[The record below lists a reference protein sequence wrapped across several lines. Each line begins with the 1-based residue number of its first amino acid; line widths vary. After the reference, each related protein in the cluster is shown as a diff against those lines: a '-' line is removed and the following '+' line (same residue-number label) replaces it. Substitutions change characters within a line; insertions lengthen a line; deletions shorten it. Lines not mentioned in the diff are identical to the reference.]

1 MNPSKAGGGLSALS
15 RRTLL
20 KSAGLLAGT
29 SALASA
35 VPALASN
42 MSTQSTQA
50 SETKSSSTP
59 PINKPMVGFML
70 AHEQFPVPEL
80 LELGVAAEQAGFD
93 LLATSDHL
101 QPWQANEQHAGEAWV
116 TLAALGQRTKHVWLG
131 PTVTC
136 PTMRYNPA
144 VVAEAF
150 ATLSLLYPGR
160 IFLGLGSGEALNE
173 QAATGLWPKWPERSE
188 RLIEATEVIRK
199 LWTGDQVVH
208 SGKYYNIN
216 AKLYDPPAGKVPL
229 LMAAN
234 VGPKAMHRSGRYGDG
249 LITDPET
256 WKQHRA
262 EFERGANEAGKDPK
276 QMPVLVE
283 LFVVVGDEKDA
294 QYAAERWRFI
304 PKAFKGYF
312 NIRDPQAIESKAT
325 AELALEKVYSKW
337 PVSTDPDVHAKALVE
352 LFNDGA
358 TIVNVHSGQSDQ
370 KRVIEFYG
378 KDVLPRVHAQLKE
391 A

>member
-1 MNPSKAGGGLSALS
+1 
-15 RRTLL
+15 
-20 KSAGLLAGT
+20 
-29 SALASA
+29 
-35 VPALASN
+35 
-42 MSTQSTQA
+42 
-50 SETKSSSTP
+50 
-59 PINKPMVGFML
+59 
-70 AHEQFPVPEL
+70 
-80 LELGVAAEQAGFD
+80 
-93 LLATSDHL
+93 
-101 QPWQANEQHAGEAWV
+101 
-116 TLAALGQRTKHVWLG
+116 
-131 PTVTC
+131 
-136 PTMRYNPA
+136 
-144 VVAEAF
+144 
-150 ATLSLLYPGR
+150 
-160 IFLGLGSGEALNE
+160 
-173 QAATGLWPKWPERSE
+173 
-188 RLIEATEVIRK
+188 
-199 LWTGDQVVH
+199 
-208 SGKYYNIN
+208 
-216 AKLYDPPAGKVPL
+216 
-229 LMAAN
+229 
-234 VGPKAMHRSGRYGDG
+234 MHRSGRYGDG

-256 WKQHRA
+256 WKQHRP

-325 AELALEKVYSKW
+325 AELPLEKVYSKW